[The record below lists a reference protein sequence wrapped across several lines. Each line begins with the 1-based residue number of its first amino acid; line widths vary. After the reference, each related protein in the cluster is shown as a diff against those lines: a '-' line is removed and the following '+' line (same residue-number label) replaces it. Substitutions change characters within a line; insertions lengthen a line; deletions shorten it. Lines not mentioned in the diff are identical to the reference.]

1 MKYKYFTIFLIFVA
15 IFNTFVWTKLIDG
28 YREYYADI
36 IDSLEDDRVRLQLKI
51 DELENGYK
59 LDGLDVVVTMY
70 HPVRGQTDRTPN
82 ILADGTKIRIHK
94 ASEYKYVA
102 VSRNLLKRWGGWLDY
117 GDFIVLNGT
126 DGKDGVY
133 QVKDTMNA
141 RFINRI
147 DILESPGTKPYKFTS
162 ATIKKANLNEDIK
175 FITN

>member
-1 MKYKYFTIFLIFVA
+1 M
-15 IFNTFVWTKLIDG
+15 FNGLVWDKLFKG
-28 YREYYADI
+28 YSEYYMET
-36 IDSLEDDRVRLQLKI
+36 IDSLEDDRVRLQLRI

-59 LDGLDVVVTMY
+59 LDGLDVTVTMY
-70 HPVRGQTDRTPN
+70 HPVRHQTDGTPD

-117 GDFIVLNGT
+117 GDFIVLSGT

-175 FITN
+175 FISN